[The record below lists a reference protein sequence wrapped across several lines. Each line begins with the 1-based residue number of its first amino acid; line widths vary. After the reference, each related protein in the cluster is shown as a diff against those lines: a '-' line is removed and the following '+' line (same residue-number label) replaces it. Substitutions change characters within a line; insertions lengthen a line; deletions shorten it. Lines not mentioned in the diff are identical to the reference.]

1 MRVVK
6 KLKGNEKLVSATQE
20 QFALNST
27 VFDWAI
33 YFAHSNFLRMLRG
46 VTQ

>member
-6 KLKGNEKLVSATQE
+6 ELKGNEKLVSATQE

-27 VFDWAI
+27 VFDWEFI
-33 YFAHSNFLRMLRG
+33 LLILISLEC
-46 VTQ
+46 

>member
-6 KLKGNEKLVSATQE
+6 ELRGNEKLVSVTQE

-27 VFDWAI
+27 VLNWVI
-33 YFAHSNFLRMLRG
+33 YFAHSNLLRMLRG
-46 VTQ
+46 ETQ